1 MKVTAIVGGGP
12 EDFLPVLNDYID
24 EVSVWIGADRGA
36 LSLIQQGIVPD
47 IAVGDFD
54 SVTEEELQLIK
65 NKSAIFC
72 IYQQEKDETDLEL
85 AIMEAMK
92 QDPDVVYLYG
102 VTGGRLDHELANL
115 QLLYLLK
122 QKRIEGCIIDKHNE
136 VKLVFPGTHCIN
148 KRDKYPY
155 VSFIPFSAEVKGI
168 TLTDFYYP
176 LQNASLQ
183 WGSTRCIS
191 NNIEGE
197 QGVLTFTAGILFVI
211 NSKDSLEKKSK

>member
-1 MKVTAIVGGGP
+1 MKVAAIVGGGP
-12 EDFLPVLNDYID
+12 EEYLPFFDDYIE

-36 LSLIQQGIVPD
+36 LSLIQQGISPD

-54 SVTEEELQLIK
+54 SVTEEEFELIK
-65 NKSAIFC
+65 NKSALYRL
-72 IYQQEKDETDLEL
+72 YQQEKDETDLEL

-122 QKRIEGCIIDKHNE
+122 QKGIEGCIVDKHNE
-136 VKLVFPGTHCIN
+136 VKLVFPGVHSID

-155 VSFIPFSAEVKGI
+155 VSFIPFSSEVKGI
-168 TLTDFYYP
+168 TLSNFYYP
-176 LQNASLQ
+176 LHDASLQ

-191 NNIEGE
+191 NVIEGE
-197 QGVLTFTAGILFVI
+197 QGILTFNEGILFII
-211 NSKDSLEKKSK
+211 NSKDPLEKKSK

>member
-1 MKVTAIVGGGP
+1 MKVAAIVGGGP
-12 EDFLPVLNDYID
+12 EEYLPFFDDYKE

-36 LSLIQQGIVPD
+36 LSLIQQGISPD

-54 SVTEEELQLIK
+54 SVTEEEFKLIK
-65 NKSAIFC
+65 NKSAVFRL
-72 IYQQEKDETDLEL
+72 YQQEKDETDLEL

-115 QLLYLLK
+115 QLLYSLK
-122 QKRIEGCIIDKHNE
+122 QKGIEGCIVDKHNE
-136 VKLVFPGTHCIN
+136 VKLAFPGVHSIN

-155 VSFIPFSAEVKGI
+155 VSFIPFSSEIKGI
-168 TLTDFYYP
+168 TLSNFYYP
-176 LQNASLQ
+176 LQDASLR

-191 NNIEGE
+191 NTIEGE
-197 QGVLTFTAGILFVI
+197 QGILTFHEGILFII
-211 NSKDSLEKKSK
+211 NSKDPLEKKSK